1 MVSRVGIRLLV
12 TISGYFVTA
21 VSIRISNTVRILV
34 ICLSRIWIR
43 VRIVAIGVVHSL
55 SVAVVLL
62 IVENFYGRFLEF
74 VLLIIKGLSELCITF
89 FEEVTEI
96 LLPVI
101 NKFIGYSKAIL

>member
-12 TISGYFVTA
+12 TISGNSVTA
-21 VSIRISNTVRILV
+21 VSIRISYTVRILV

-62 IVENFYGRFLEF
+62 IVENFYSRFLEF
-74 VLLIIKGLSELCITF
+74 VPLIIKGLSELCITF
-89 FEEVTEI
+89 FEEVTE
-96 LLPVI
+96 LLFPVS